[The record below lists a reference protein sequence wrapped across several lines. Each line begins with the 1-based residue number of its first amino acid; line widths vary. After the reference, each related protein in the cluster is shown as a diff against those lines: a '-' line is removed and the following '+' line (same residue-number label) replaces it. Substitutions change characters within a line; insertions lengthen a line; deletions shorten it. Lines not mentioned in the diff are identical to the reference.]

1 MTRRNQIVVEAE
13 SPPSAYAISD
23 LVQRKP
29 GAVGRTFVLTLQ
41 RSLLIAPGL
50 YVAGLRGRR
59 LLIGSVYASVGVT
72 LALAILYS
80 FKKQ

>member
-50 YVAGLRGRR
+50 YVTGLRGRR
-59 LLIGSVYASVGVT
+59 LLIGSVYASVAVT

>member
-1 MTRRNQIVVEAE
+1 MARRNQIVVEAE

-59 LLIGSVYASVGVT
+59 LMTGSVYASIGVT
-72 LALAILYS
+72 LALALVYS
-80 FKKQ
+80 FKKE